1 MGRRVIS
8 AIYPSPTAQSEIK
21 ERGGISAVTTNN
33 NAVDSDDYASRLVKY
48 VPAEI
53 VTLFVTLNSMVATNA
68 AEEPWLQ
75 WAVFGILL
83 VITPIYTNHL
93 TKATNMPPAYKQIII
108 ATLSFVF
115 WVFAIGGPF
124 VQMFWYKSIYGTILL
139 PIYTFVVPMLDSAES
154 PPAQPVV
161 PPSEENSVG

>member
-1 MGRRVIS
+1 MGRRVIP
-8 AIYPSPTAQSEIK
+8 ATYTSPTTQSEIK
-21 ERGGISAVTTNN
+21 ERGLFPPSATA

-53 VTLFVTLNSMVATNA
+53 VTLFVTLNSMVTTNA

-93 TKATNMPPAYKQIII
+93 TKAANMPPAYKQIII
-108 ATLSFVF
+108 ATLSFIF

-154 PPAQPVV
+154 TPTPPVASPN
-161 PPSEENSVG
+161 EENSVG